1 MFLRHDSV
9 KSENGTGRVNKV
21 DWRVKN
27 GISHQFGGMG
37 SLFVKLIASWIL
49 FILYYHPTHFPSF
62 HDQSP
67 SYSPNHLHSPSH
79 SLSRYHSKET
89 IPPPYSVE
97 TWKRARRNPQSPAL
111 CDRFLAKQILCHSV
125 LRSHAVYCVRSCC
138 FRSLPLFCSLLRFH
152 GSGCLYHLRQ

>member
-1 MFLRHDSV
+1 MYAKRDFTSIWGNGESFRQIDCLIDS
-9 KSENGTGRVNKV
+9 
-21 DWRVKN
+21 
-27 GISHQFGGMG
+27 I
-37 SLFVKLIASWIL
+37 
-49 FILYYHPTHFPSF
+49 
-62 HDQSP
+62 
-67 SYSPNHLHSPSH
+67 HSVLPSH
-79 SLSRYHSKET
+79 SLSIIPRSITLILSQSPLFPLSFSFPTPLKET

-138 FRSLPLFCSLLRFH
+138 FRSLSLFCSLLRFH